1 MTWFTKQ
8 PINCPFRQK
17 QTLLLLSSTV
27 AIGWSSLLLAQG
39 LGLILASILF
49 LLLALLLY
57 WVAYRRGWLTTP
69 AKISGDISE
78 NRFRTAMQ
86 GANLGFW
93 DSARRT
99 GQTYRDAFWFD
110 LLGIPESEQGYR
122 HEDWYERVAA
132 DQREQVMQT
141 FGSHLLGVGDFVELD
156 YRIRRWDGRYMWVQ
170 DRARVLEVDKHGQP
184 ARIVGVMQEVTRRK
198 QVELELERAR
208 TIATEEIVAR
218 DRFMANLSHEIRT
231 PLNAVIGMASL
242 LCDADLPK
250 EELEQVRIIH
260 RSALSLLEMIDKLLD
275 YSRIQAGKIA
285 LDVQEFSPAVVVQ
298 EVAELFNVQA
308 MEKGLRIG
316 QCIGSEVPQFIEGDA
331 IRVRQVLGNLLSN
344 AIKFSSK
351 GSIEVEARILSEVD
365 LPTKAKEQINLNS
378 PFLQGLHHNYLYIG
392 VKDEGI
398 GIPRYAEKEIF
409 EAFSQLEG
417 QLDNH
422 KNGSGLGLA
431 ICSQIVSAMGGAI
444 WVDSIFGQGSHFQF
458 VVRVGVACF
467 LKDTSEQCHDTPL
480 INQRLLFL
488 GFSHADVAV
497 FQSRIESIGL
507 RVRAMANYTSVTDE
521 AIMRNPFALVVN
533 LAEGKGVHSLMRVLS
548 RIPMN
553 AKPERLI
560 AIESTAVNSMRPEE
574 AKLLGFE
581 YVLADLAT
589 FVSKLEDGAK

>member
-1 MTWFTKQ
+1 M
-8 PINCPFRQK
+8 
-17 QTLLLLSSTV
+17 
-27 AIGWSSLLLAQG
+27 
-39 LGLILASILF
+39 
-49 LLLALLLY
+49 
-57 WVAYRRGWLTTP
+57 
-69 AKISGDISE
+69 
-78 NRFRTAMQ
+78 
-86 GANLGFW
+86 
-93 DSARRT
+93 
-99 GQTYRDAFWFD
+99 
-110 LLGIPESEQGYR
+110 
-122 HEDWYERVAA
+122 
-132 DQREQVMQT
+132 
-141 FGSHLLGVGDFVELD
+141 
-156 YRIRRWDGRYMWVQ
+156 
-170 DRARVLEVDKHGQP
+170 
-184 ARIVGVMQEVTRRK
+184 
-198 QVELELERAR
+198 
-208 TIATEEIVAR
+208 
-218 DRFMANLSHEIRT
+218 
-231 PLNAVIGMASL
+231 
-242 LCDADLPK
+242 
-250 EELEQVRIIH
+250 
-260 RSALSLLEMIDKLLD
+260 
-275 YSRIQAGKIA
+275 
-285 LDVQEFSPAVVVQ
+285 
-298 EVAELFNVQA
+298 
-308 MEKGLRIG
+308 
-316 QCIGSEVPQFIEGDA
+316 
-331 IRVRQVLGNLLSN
+331 
-344 AIKFSSK
+344 
-351 GSIEVEARILSEVD
+351 
-365 LPTKAKEQINLNS
+365 PTKAKEQINLNS
-378 PFLQGLHHNYLYIG
+378 SFLQGLHHNYLYIG

-467 LKDTSEQCHDTPL
+467 LKDTSEQCHDSPL

-553 AKPERLI
+553 ANPERLI

-581 YVLADLAT
+581 HVLRDLAT

>member
-27 AIGWSSLLLAQG
+27 AIGWASLLLAQG

-57 WVAYRRGWLTTP
+57 WVAYRRGWLTAP

-93 DSARRT
+93 DSDRRT

-581 YVLADLAT
+581 YVLTDLAT

>member
-17 QTLLLLSSTV
+17 QTLFLLSSTV

-93 DSARRT
+93 DSDRRT

-141 FGSHLLGVGDFVELD
+141 FGSHLLDVGDFVELD

-458 VVRVGVACF
+458 VMRVGVACF
-467 LKDTSEQCHDTPL
+467 LKDTSEQLHDTSL

-581 YVLADLAT
+581 YVLTDLAT

>member
-93 DSARRT
+93 DSDRRT

-141 FGSHLLGVGDFVELD
+141 FGSHLLDVGDFVELD

-458 VVRVGVACF
+458 VMRVGVACF
-467 LKDTSEQCHDTPL
+467 LKDTSEQLHDTSL

-581 YVLADLAT
+581 YVLTDLAT